1 MIEAHLRP
9 LYQTICVDPIAK
21 RYARYFSAN
30 FVTLLAFLTGLA
42 IFPCLLFRHNFL
54 AILFLLMTGY
64 FDTLDGTVARYRN
77 QTSDLGT
84 VLDIMSDRFIEASVV
99 IGLFMVNPATR
110 AMMSLCMISS
120 ILMCVTSFLVVGIFS
135 SNDSNKG
142 FYYSPGLMER
152 PEAFLLFA
160 LMIIFESYFKS
171 LSIMFSVLVM
181 LTAMIRILEFASQ
194 CGCFKPKESRRGI
207 Q

>member
-9 LYQTICVDPIAK
+9 LYQTICVDPIAS
-21 RYARYFSAN
+21 RYGRYFSAN

-42 IFPCLLFRHNFL
+42 IFPCLVFHQNFL
-54 AILFLLMTGY
+54 AILFLIMTGY

-84 VLDIMSDRFIEASVV
+84 MLDIMSDRFIEVSIVM
-99 IGLFMVNPATR
+99 GLFMVNPATR

-135 SNDSNKG
+135 ANDSNKG

-152 PEAFLLFA
+152 AEAFLLFA
-160 LMIIFESYFKS
+160 LMIIFESHFKS
-171 LSIMFSVLVM
+171 LSIMFSALVM
-181 LTAMIRILEFASQ
+181 LTAMIRILEFASNVAASSHKNHK
-194 CGCFKPKESRRGI
+194 G
-207 Q
+207 